1 MTTEGRG
8 DAGEQNELDL
18 DGIAQRILSGEFIDI
33 DELCRQFPAQAS
45 QMNGPG
51 IPGDSN
57 S

>member
-1 MTTEGRG
+1 MTTEGRE

-45 QMNGPG
+45 QMNRPG